1 MPFQV
6 GGTKKGGMPV
16 TTEKRP
22 RGKTATVIANVR
34 GDKDELLRLLQSSLG
49 CGGRAVA
56 HDRVEIQGD
65 HAAAIQ
71 GLLLRH
77 GGASSMRGVAGLK
90 PKPPPATAPPED
102 DRDAHPSSSRRAARD
117 ETPSESS
124 VAAARARRK
133 RAIATAVLAKPE
145 STRSFHAYAA
155 MMKRWRYWDQDY
167 SRLHEMHH
175 RHLRD
180 LDDAASAPALAGGDD
195 EETDGDRLQR
205 EPRSAVLDAMRR
217 DLDALDPAASARH
230 RAAPHDVRAA
240 LDALG
245 MIARASPHAQTR
257 DARLAEHRKNRA
269 AAAAAAAADD
279 DDDDAGPAGA
289 SRSSATFGSTFGGVS
304 ASTRARGAPAWDPA
318 LAALRAY
325 GDGDEGAGRGRRGT
339 GGIGGGIGAGSRVR
353 PFAAAAA
360 AAAAGPRGR
369 RHAGMGEVAKSTVSR
384 KPPRGR
390 GRPGG
395 HGKGDASRPTLG
407 FTAARKRGG
416 GAFAFGDDGGAGWS
430 YSDDESSDAADDE
443 PVANPRSSFEVG
455 WRANPGGGF
464 SFGPVV
470 GAEDARPNPRVVP
483 AEAASRD
490 PPPPA
495 EPDDPERTT
504 DREEA
509 ELREALRRSLL
520 EEEPARRDAAAPRR
534 AGLHVECEDVWG
546 DLTEEEALALA
557 MALSE
562 QEEARARAA
571 RDEAEAAERRF
582 LYGGGGGAFA
592 EPGARDA
599 FRRRAFAGEAEP
611 SGGGALHEDGER
623 GDGDARRDARSYS
636 EHRPRDD
643 DDDEEEEEEDAA
655 LAEALRLSAAEAARV
670 RREDAAAEEEAAALA
685 EALRLSA
692 AEAEAE
698 AEARR
703 GAVVRDAFDEDAALA
718 EALRLSAL
726 EAEARA
732 EGGGGGGGEGAV
744 ASTLS
749 WCGDA
754 LARFTGEADN
764 AVLAEYVVAME
775 SAEEARVFLEESF
788 GDAEAAAAFAAEL
801 EKVARGEG

>member
-1 MPFQV
+1 
-6 GGTKKGGMPV
+6 
-16 TTEKRP
+16 
-22 RGKTATVIANVR
+22 
-34 GDKDELLRLLQSSLG
+34 
-49 CGGRAVA
+49 
-56 HDRVEIQGD
+56 
-65 HAAAIQ
+65 
-71 GLLLRH
+71 
-77 GGASSMRGVAGLK
+77 
-90 PKPPPATAPPED
+90 
-102 DRDAHPSSSRRAARD
+102 
-117 ETPSESS
+117 
-124 VAAARARRK
+124 
-133 RAIATAVLAKPE
+133 
-145 STRSFHAYAA
+145 
-155 MMKRWRYWDQDY
+155 
-167 SRLHEMHH
+167 
-175 RHLRD
+175 
-180 LDDAASAPALAGGDD
+180 
-195 EETDGDRLQR
+195 
-205 EPRSAVLDAMRR
+205 
-217 DLDALDPAASARH
+217 
-230 RAAPHDVRAA
+230 
-240 LDALG
+240 
-245 MIARASPHAQTR
+245 
-257 DARLAEHRKNRA
+257 
-269 AAAAAAAADD
+269 
-279 DDDDAGPAGA
+279 
-289 SRSSATFGSTFGGVS
+289 
-304 ASTRARGAPAWDPA
+304 
-318 LAALRAY
+318 
-325 GDGDEGAGRGRRGT
+325 
-339 GGIGGGIGAGSRVR
+339 
-353 PFAAAAA
+353 
-360 AAAAGPRGR
+360 
-369 RHAGMGEVAKSTVSR
+369 MGEVAKSTVSR
-384 KPPRGR
+384 KPPRWR

-416 GAFAFGDDGGAGWS
+416 GARGGGAFGAFGDDGWS
-430 YSDDESSDAADDE
+430 YSDDESSDAEFDE

-470 GAEDARPNPRVVP
+470 GAEDARPNPRVP

-490 PPPPA
+490 PPSPA
-495 EPDDPERTT
+495 GPDPGRTM

-520 EEEPARRDAAAPRR
+520 VEEPARRDAAPRR

-562 QEEARARAA
+562 QEEARNRAA

-582 LYGGGGGAFA
+582 LYGGDGDAFA

-611 SGGGALHEDGER
+611 SGGGALHGDGER
-623 GDGDARRDARSYS
+623 GDGDARRDAHSYS

-643 DDDEEEEEEDAA
+643 DDEEEEEEEEDAA

-670 RREDAAAEEEAAALA
+670 RREDAAEEEEAAALA

-732 EGGGGGGGEGAV
+732 EGGGGGEGAV